1 MPATNPGITP
11 EQVYALKRG
20 EDAALEQLFRA
31 RSDALR
37 EEAAGQL
44 GDAGSAAR
52 VVERIFVA
60 VWKERATFETPSE
73 VDEFLSQA
81 LHDAIVRE
89 RSRLAAVHRFEETEH
104 VHLANGRHLPPS
116 PDEQWNHI
124 SAAIHAPP
132 PDAERTAHL
141 LADQSRHATA
151 VHVEQIATQS
161 NWKTAVLIGGVAV
174 IVAGGLILA
183 LDRASA
189 GAEVEAAFNSP
200 DVRTLST
207 KPGQRGEVE
216 LRDGGSATLGPRST
230 LRIPPGYGDE
240 FRVVKVEGA
249 AKLRA
254 ASGSAEPIEARFVA
268 APIAVTGTN
277 FSVSA
282 YPDDAEYMVW
292 ANDAGAQV
300 RTDSGVVSLA
310 RGQAVVVGRQAAT
323 RTPTPQEVE
332 EVLGWTTGQFVV
344 IDRTLRETLAA
355 MRMAYGTDIAVPDQT
370 LLDRVV
376 TVRAPLTSS
385 KDAIE
390 AIEASGN
397 LKFGYDK
404 EQMVFRD
411 APPARPA
418 RRR

>member
-31 RSDALR
+31 RSDFLR
-37 EEAAGQL
+37 EEAVGQL

-52 VVERIFVA
+52 VVERVFVA
-60 VWKERATFETPSE
+60 VWKERATFETPGE

-81 LHDAIVRE
+81 LHDAVVRE

-116 PDEQWNHI
+116 PDAQWNHI

-207 KPGQRGEVE
+207 QPGQRGEVE

-230 LRIPPGYGDE
+230 LRIPPGYGNE

-249 AKLRA
+249 AQLRA
-254 ASGSAEPIEARFVA
+254 ASGTAEPIEARFVA
-268 APIAVTGTN
+268 APISVTGTS

-282 YPDDAEYMVW
+282 YPDDAEFMVR
-292 ANDAGAQV
+292 ANDAAQV
-300 RTDSGVVSLA
+300 RTDSGTVSLA
-310 RGQAVVVGRQAAT
+310 AGQAMVIGRQGVT
-323 RTPTPQEVE
+323 RTPAAEE
-332 EVLGWTTGQFVV
+332 IDEVLGWTTGQFVV
-344 IDRTLRETLAA
+344 IDRTLREALAA

-370 LLDRVV
+370 LLDRRV

-397 LKFGYDK
+397 LRFGYDK

-411 APPARPA
+411 APAATPA